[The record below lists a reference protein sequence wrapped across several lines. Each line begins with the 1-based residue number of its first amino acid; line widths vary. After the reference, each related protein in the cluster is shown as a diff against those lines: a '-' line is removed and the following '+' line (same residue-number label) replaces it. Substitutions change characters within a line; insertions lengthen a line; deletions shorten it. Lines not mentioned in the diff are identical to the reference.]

1 LTELDGILQKIA
13 FSSNLLRAKETPG
26 GKMDEKTKFLKTAP
40 ATPRHFERETV
51 PLVPGRNGKRTPAI
65 SSAE

>member
-1 LTELDGILQKIA
+1 
-13 FSSNLLRAKETPG
+13 
-26 GKMDEKTKFLKTAP
+26 MDEKTKFLKTAL
-40 ATPRHFERETV
+40 ATPRDFEREPL